1 MKKSTKRYHHG
12 DLRAAIVVKAI
23 EMIAENGVE
32 SVTMRGLGQQ
42 LGVSRAAPYRHF
54 AGKIE
59 LLTAVAAE
67 GFSRLQTAMETA
79 AAQDVE
85 LLIRYYKMG
94 AAYIQFAIDNPTLYR
109 LLLSEESLNRENS
122 PNLAAAADDAFATL
136 QRMIEQCQAA
146 NLLKAGDPCLL
157 AYATWAM
164 VHGVASLII
173 DGQLHDEISADELVQ
188 FAYQALA
195 GGVVA

>member
-1 MKKSTKRYHHG
+1 MKKSTNSYHHG
-12 DLRAAIVVKAI
+12 DLRVAIVVKAI

-32 SVTMRGLGQQ
+32 GVTMRSLGQQ

-54 AGKIE
+54 AGKVE

-67 GFSRLQTAMETA
+67 GFCRLQTTMAHASPPET
-79 AAQDVE
+79 D

-94 AAYIQFAIDNPTLYR
+94 EAYIQFAIENPTLYR
-109 LLLSEESLNRENS
+109 LMLGEKSLSRENA
-122 PNLAAAADDAFATL
+122 PNLASAADEAFATL
-136 QRMIEQCQAA
+136 QDMIEQCQQA

-157 AYATWAM
+157 TYATWAM

-173 DGQLHDEISADELVQ
+173 DGQLHAEIGSDELIQ

-195 GGVVA
+195 VGVVA